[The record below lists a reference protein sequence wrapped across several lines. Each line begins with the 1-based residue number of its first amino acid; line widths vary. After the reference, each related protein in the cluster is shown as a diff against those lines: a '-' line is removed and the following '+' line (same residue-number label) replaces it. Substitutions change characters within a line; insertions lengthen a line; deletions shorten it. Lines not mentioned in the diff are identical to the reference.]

1 MHADRAA
8 RTRFALLLMLISGL
22 LIVVLLR
29 QNQPPPAQIAPVWA
43 VPPLPPELEGM
54 PVDPSLAELEPA
66 GTIQHGL
73 LDVAVAPQVYAA
85 EQHAPLAA
93 DLAQALAY
101 VAERTGM
108 QPASRMQVAVIHRD
122 NCALS
127 GLAFTDQRVL
137 QVFGCERTPPQRIV
151 NIAAHEF
158 VHQLAYDRYGAA
170 HTQGDLAIR
179 EGLATWGS
187 GRYWLGGQASYRAF
201 VRQFYAGNLLPLDAH
216 YRGRSI
222 DEMNQLYYQWAS
234 FVEFLLETRGRE
246 AFDALAVTGNGA
258 PGSGDYSGMYGVPLE
273 GLEQEWQ
280 AWVTQ

>member
-1 MHADRAA
+1 MYLHRAA
-8 RTRFALLLMLISGL
+8 RTRLALLLMLASGAIIAL
-22 LIVVLLR
+22 LLF
-29 QNQPPPAQIAPVWA
+29 QPPPAPQIAPARVL
-43 VPPLPPELEGM
+43 PPLPPTLEGI
-54 PVDPSLAELEPA
+54 PVDPNLANLDPA
-66 GTIQHGL
+66 GTIQQGL

-93 DLAQALAY
+93 ELAQALTY

-108 QPASRMQVAVIHRD
+108 PPAARMRVAVIYRD

-137 QVFGCERTPPQRIV
+137 QVFGCERTPPARIV

-170 HTQGDLAIR
+170 HTQGDLVIL

-187 GRYWLGGQASYRAF
+187 GHYWLGGQASYRAF
-201 VRQFYAGNLLPLDAH
+201 VRQFYAGNLLPLDTH

-246 AFDALAVTGNGA
+246 RFDALAVTGNGA
-258 PGSGDYSGMYGVPLE
+258 PGSGDYGGVYGVPLAV
-273 GLEQEWQ
+273 LEQEWQ

>member
-1 MHADRAA
+1 MDAA
-8 RTRFALLLMLISGL
+8 RTARTCLALLLMCASGVIIAL
-22 LIVVLLR
+22 LLL
-29 QNQPPPAQIAPVWA
+29 QPPPAPQIAPTWA
-43 VPPLPPELEGM
+43 LPPLPPELEGIPIDPNLAAQE
-54 PVDPSLAELEPA
+54 PV
-66 GTIQHGL
+66 GIIQQGL

-93 DLAQALAY
+93 DLAQAFAY
-101 VAERTGM
+101 VTERTGM
-108 QPASRMQVAVIHRD
+108 QPATRMRVAVIYRD
-122 NCALS
+122 TCALS

-187 GRYWLGGQASYRAF
+187 GHYWLGGQASYRAF
-201 VRQFYAGNLLPLDAH
+201 VRQYYAAHLLPLDAH

-234 FVEFLLETRGRE
+234 FVEFLLETRGHER
-246 AFDALAVTGNGA
+246 FDALAVTGNGE
-258 PGSGDYSGMYGVPLE
+258 PGSGDYAGIYGVPLAV
-273 GLEQEWQ
+273 LEEEWR
-280 AWVTQ
+280 AWVTS